1 MFLIDIKERE
11 REKKERNVF
20 RYLSRILDRELFEF
34 F

>member
-20 RYLSRILDRELFEF
+20 RYLSRTLDRELFEF